1 MAAIRNAR
9 QGAQRA
15 QPQGTPMVPP
25 NAHNGVSSNMAGHGN
40 GVSPNMAGH
49 GNGDAAG
56 NMTPPAGRAGRDGN
70 FTMPRSPR

>member
-25 NAHNGVSSNMAGHGN
+25 NAHNGASPNMRGTGNGVSSNMGGHGN
-40 GVSPNMAGH
+40 GVSPNMSGH
-49 GNGDAAG
+49 GNGVSS
-56 NMTPPAGRAGRDGN
+56 NMIPGRAA
-70 FTMPRSPR
+70 